1 MTIIEGEAF
10 QKEFK
15 KLQKKY
21 KTLPADFDVLKVVL
35 EDQPTGNS
43 SKHWVIL
50 KQDGEKIIFKTR
62 MMCRALK
69 GSSLRVIY
77 YYDGKTIELV
87 DLEIYFKGNKA
98 TEDST
103 RIEDFWKAKL
113 EANANS

>member
-1 MTIIEGEAF
+1 MKIIEGEAF

-50 KQDGEKIIFKTR
+50 KQEGEKFIFKTR
-62 MMCRALK
+62 MMCRCLK

-87 DLEIYFKGNKA
+87 YLEIYFKGNKA
-98 TEDST
+98 TEDSK
-103 RIEDFWKAKL
+103 RIQDFWHTKIATDQ
-113 EANANS
+113 

>member
-1 MTIIEGEAF
+1 MEIIEGEAF

-21 KTLPADFDVLKVVL
+21 NTLPADFDVLKVVL

-43 SKHWVIL
+43 SKHWIIL
-50 KQDGEKIIFKTR
+50 KQDGEKFIFKTR

-77 YYDGKTIELV
+77 YYDGAMIELV
-87 DLEIYFKGNKA
+87 YLEIYFKGNKA
-98 TEDST
+98 TEDSK
-103 RIEDFWKAKL
+103 RIDDFWKTKL
-113 EANANS
+113 